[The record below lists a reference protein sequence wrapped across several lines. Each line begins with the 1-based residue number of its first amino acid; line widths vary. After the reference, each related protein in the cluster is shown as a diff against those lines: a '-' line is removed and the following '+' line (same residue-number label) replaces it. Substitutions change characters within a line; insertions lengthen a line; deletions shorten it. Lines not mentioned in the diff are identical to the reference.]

1 MGLIVSDERVLENGI
16 TLTNYY
22 VNIDNI
28 KITKSNIPD
37 FKYCI
42 NADKQIYVNKSNRDL
57 SHIRVVKTDH
67 TGVDSNVLTNVE
79 EQLYTEMKK
88 QYTSYTDDL

>member
-1 MGLIVSDERVLENGI
+1 MGLIITDEHVLENGM

-28 KITKSNIPD
+28 KIRKSADD
-37 FKYCI
+37 FKYFI
-42 NADKQIYVNKSNRDL
+42 NADTQLYVNKSMRDL
-57 SHIRVVKTDH
+57 SHVRLIKKYT
-67 TGVDSNVLTNVE
+67 TGVGSNVLTNVQ
-79 EQLYTEMKK
+79 EQLYTELKT